1 MGNGKSMKTNLQ
13 PKKIGSRPAQSR
25 LRIAAAGMLFLAAAA
40 LAANLIM
47 PPKLPWAVPTVT
59 VGNNPVGIAVDPA
72 RHTIY
77 VANALDDTV
86 SVIDSNKCNSKNS
99 SLCTTIATITVGPV
113 PFYLAFDPTTD
124 TIYATLRGPDFDNNT
139 VAVINGATCNATN
152 TSGCGQTPAT
162 VTVPGAVV
170 FGLALDTAMHTLYVG
185 DENMGPVSII
195 DTASCNATNTSGC
208 GQTPVQTSAGG
219 DTITIDISAT
229 V

>member
-1 MGNGKSMKTNLQ
+1 
-13 PKKIGSRPAQSR
+13 
-25 LRIAAAGMLFLAAAA
+25 
-40 LAANLIM
+40 
-47 PPKLPWAVPTVT
+47 
-59 VGNNPVGIAVDPA
+59 IAVDPA

-124 TIYATLRGPDFDNNT
+124 TIYATLLGPDFDNNT

-162 VTVPGAVV
+162 VTVPDA
-170 FGLALDTAMHTLYVG
+170 FLMAHALDVAASRADLG
-185 DENMGPVSII
+185 DLNDCPFPII
-195 DTASCNATNTSGC
+195 VTSTC
-208 GQTPVQTSAGG
+208 
-219 DTITIDISAT
+219 I
-229 V
+229 